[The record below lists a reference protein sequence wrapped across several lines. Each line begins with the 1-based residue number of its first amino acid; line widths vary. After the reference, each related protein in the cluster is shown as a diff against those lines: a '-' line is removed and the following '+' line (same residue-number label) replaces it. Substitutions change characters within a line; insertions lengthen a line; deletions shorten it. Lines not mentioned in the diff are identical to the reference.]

1 MLQHGGSGA
10 AGGAAVSGAAAGG
23 AVGSAAAVSGAA
35 AGGARLREAHGG
47 LEALLARLSAVCGE
61 VSSGRSELAAAQ
73 EAAGR
78 QAQLVTAL
86 RVQALRH

>member
-1 MLQHGGSGA
+1 MGDAATGGAVSGAATGGVA
-10 AGGAAVSGAAAGG
+10 AGGAAAG
-23 AVGSAAAVSGAA
+23 SGAA

-47 LEALLARLSAVCGE
+47 LEALRARLGAVCGE
-61 VSSGRSELAAAQ
+61 GSSGRSELAAAQ

-86 RVQALRH
+86 RVQVLRH